1 MYRTYI
7 GNREQLSLSE
17 VKGIAKMKVLLAIF
31 ALALPLFA
39 EPAEALCTSTEGD
52 PCLSKAE
59 VSGIFIALL
68 LASCHAHHPLVHFQ
82 ATQKRYGRYYTDESP
97 CFDYRGKGVTIFI
110 IPLASL

>member
-59 VSGIFIALL
+59 VSGMNLHCFIAGKL
-68 LASCHAHHPLVHFQ
+68 SCP
-82 ATQKRYGRYYTDESP
+82 SP
-97 CFDYRGKGVTIFI
+97 SCSFSGNPKTIREI
-110 IPLASL
+110 LHRRKPVL